1 MKYGTPYMGS
11 KSGIA
16 EWVVS
21 LLPPAENLYDLF
33 AGGCAVTHCA
43 LLSGKYSHIHAND
56 IGDAPKM
63 FLDAVNGKYSHM
75 TRWVSRGEFYAEK
88 DGDPYVKWCWSFGN
102 NGRDYMYSRKIEAAK
117 HALHM
122 LVFFNDNA
130 EYKALTGLE
139 PDLKGSTPY
148 ERYADYHR
156 FYSEH
161 FGKRGEYS
169 ECQSAEAQARRAS
182 LDKLQSLL
190 KFKRLCGA
198 ESIAEYS
205 RLKSAE
211 ASLRLESLERTRQ
224 RAALGIDRIQSL
236 SRLCQL
242 ESLDSVKELE
252 TIERQERQA
261 SLERPCGKQL
271 ESAERTRRLAVLE
284 DNKIPQDTLTVTK
297 SDYRDV
303 EIKPNSV
310 VYADIPYFSTN
321 DYTGKSK
328 YSKAGDGGF
337 DHEAFCGWVK
347 RQKSLVI
354 VSEYT
359 MPDDFV
365 CVGSKRKMQTMC
377 ATKTTERTEKMFVH
391 KSQIDMYREMMDER
405 KVANGGLW
413 LFPEMMSA

>member
-1 MKYGTPYMGS
+1 MKYGAPYMGS

-75 TRWVSRGEFYAEK
+75 TRWVSREEFYAEK
-88 DGDPYVKWCWSFGN
+88 ESDPYVKWCWSFGN

-122 LVFFNDNA
+122 LVFFGDST
-130 EYKALTGLE
+130 EYERLTGLKPE
-139 PDLKGSTPY
+139 LKGGTPA

-156 FYSEH
+156 FYREH
-161 FGKRGEYS
+161 FKGRGEWT
-169 ECQSAEAQARRAS
+169 ECHSAEAQARRAS

-190 KFKRLCGA
+190 KFKRLCSA
-198 ESIAEYS
+198 ENVAEYS
-205 RLKSAE
+205 RLQSAE
-211 ASLRLESLERTRQ
+211 ASSRLSSLE
-224 RAALGIDRIQSL
+224 
-236 SRLCQL
+236 RLCQL
-242 ESLDSVKELE
+242 ESLDSVKKLE
-252 TIERQERQA
+252 TAERQERQA
-261 SLERPCGKQL
+261 SLGRQCGKQL
-271 ESAERTRRLAVLE
+271 ESAERTNRLVCLGE
-284 DNKIPQDTLTVTK
+284 NSIDTDTLTVTK
-297 SDYRDV
+297 GDYRDV
-303 EIKPNSV
+303 EIEPDSV
-310 VYADIPYFSTN
+310 IYTDIPYFSTN
-321 DYTGKSK
+321 GYTGKAK
-328 YSKAGDGGF
+328 RSKADDGGF
-337 DHEAFCGWVK
+337 DHEAFYEWVK
-347 RQKSLVI
+347 RQKSLVV

-391 KSQIDMYREMMDER
+391 KSQTDMYREMMGGKKD
-405 KVANGGLW
+405 ADGGLW